1 MYISLNMKDMRVMHK
16 HPSINVV
23 SNLVYL
29 EAPKEPCNVS
39 ALDMCL
45 YKLTDLELKMLYKN
59 TIGDDKYPPELAKI
73 LLGYIAAYVPVT
85 DVIPE
90 ELARFA
96 ATVGPNDKK
105 TYKYVKGQFSSFVSP
120 TVLDHPVT
128 TPRHYPDPPP
138 AFFPKKPSILDNLSD
153 DDPLPTAEDIAKFD
167 ATFDVKGQKTER
179 TPRAPR
185 NPSVGPSSR
194 PKAGSTTGKVWDIA
208 DELFA
213 TIKDDKQLRKAVIER
228 CTKEGINSSTTSVQF
243 GKWRASR

>member
-1 MYISLNMKDMRVMHK
+1 MYISLNKKDMRVMHK

-29 EAPKEPCNVS
+29 EVPKGLCNIS
-39 ALDMCL
+39 TLDMCL
-45 YKLTDLELKMLYKN
+45 YKLTDLELKLLYKN
-59 TIGDDKYPPELAKI
+59 TVGEDKYPPDLAKS

-105 TYKYVKGQFSSFVSP
+105 TYKYIKGQFTSFVSP

-128 TPRHYPDPPP
+128 IPRHHPDPPP
-138 AFFPKKPSILDNLSD
+138 AFFPKKPSVLDDLND
-153 DDPLPTAEDIAKFD
+153 NDPIPNAEEIAAFES
-167 ATFDVKGQKTER
+167 KGQNLIKSQR
-179 TPRAPR
+179 TPRDPLA
-185 NPSVGPSSR
+185 GPSSR
-194 PKAGSTTGKVWDIA
+194 PKEGSTTGKVWDIA
-208 DELFA
+208 DELYT

-243 GKWRASR
+243 GKWKTAR